1 MLTNFFFED
10 LVLSSLVIKKI
21 LIRYQ
26 ILSSD
31 YFYEIHI
38 CDDIQLSF
46 IVSSEHIKRRI
57 EFIMNHQ
64 FTYRIVDEK
73 PLCNITP
80 ATQGSVVPMID
91 AKQKKENNSKVKVL
105 KVSEIKMT
113 AFPRNLLKTFP
124 SMMSLQITD
133 CGIEQISREDLIGF
147 GDIEKLDMSFNK
159 LKSLPDDLFADMPK
173 LRFIKFASNKIETL
187 SSKLLDP
194 IKLNLDFADFR
205 DNSKINHYFFH
216 GDIMHSLEGLI
227 AAMNN
232 YCHQPPVQFIDQTD
246 SRFKKF
252 EHFMTSGKY
261 SDFIINVR
269 GKEFK
274 VHKNILAAQSS
285 VFDAMF
291 SSDTEEG
298 ANILQ
303 NIKNFSESSFS
314 DFLRFFY
321 TGSLKT
327 EENATE
333 LFELA
338 AKFDVPMLKT
348 KCEQIILQNLHEANA
363 PEVFNL
369 GHLHSQV
376 LKQGAFAKVKEAFA
390 EIDDHLYNEIDLVN
404 EIINTKRRLQQLI
417 KQGQDAKTKKSNS
430 K

>member
-1 MLTNFFFED
+1 M
-10 LVLSSLVIKKI
+10 SSAVIKKG
-21 LIRYQ
+21 LIRYL
-26 ILSSD
+26 ILSLD
-31 YFYEIHI
+31 YLYAIHI
-38 CDDIQLSF
+38 RDDIQLSF
-46 IVSSEHIKRRI
+46 IVSSEQIERRI

-73 PLCNITP
+73 LLCNITP
-80 ATQGSVVPMID
+80 ETRMLIPKID
-91 AKQKKENNSKVKVL
+91 TNNQKENNSKVKL
-105 KVSEIKMT
+105 LQVSEIKMN
-113 AFPRNLLKTFP
+113 AFPRDLLKNFP
-124 SMMSLQITD
+124 SLMSLQITN

-147 GDIEKLDMSFNK
+147 GDIEELIMSFNEI
-159 LKSLPDDLFADMPK
+159 KSLPDDLFADMPE
-173 LRFIKFASNKIETL
+173 LRYINFASNKIDTL
-187 SSKLLDP
+187 SSKLLEP

-216 GDIMHSLEGLI
+216 GDKLHSLECLM
-227 AAMNN
+227 AVMDK
-232 YCHQPPVQFIDQTD
+232 YCHPLPLQFIDQTD

-261 SDFIINVR
+261 SDFIIKVR

-274 VHKNILAAQSS
+274 VHKSILAAQSS

-291 SSDTEEG
+291 ISDTKEG

-303 NIKNFSESSFS
+303 YIKNFSENSFS

-321 TGSLKT
+321 TGSLNT

-338 AKFDVPMLKT
+338 AKFDVPVLKT
-348 KCEQIILQNLHEANA
+348 KCEQIILKNLHEANA

-376 LKQGAFAKVKEAFA
+376 LKQGAFAKVKEAFS
-390 EIDDHLYNEIDLVN
+390 EIDDHLYNNIELVN

-417 KQGQDAKTKKSNS
+417 KQGQEAKTKKSNS